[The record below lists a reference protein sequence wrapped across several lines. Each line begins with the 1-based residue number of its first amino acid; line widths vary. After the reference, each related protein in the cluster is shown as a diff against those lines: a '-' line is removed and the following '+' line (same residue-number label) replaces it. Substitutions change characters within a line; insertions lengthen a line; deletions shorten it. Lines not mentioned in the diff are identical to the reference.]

1 MSDDKDV
8 RELAEAKKLPLP
20 ERIAHS
26 NWKARVAA
34 YEDISASCREIY
46 DDADPRLSEFAPLF
60 PKAVTESNAAAI
72 DKALDALNAFLA
84 KATEQHAS
92 RICEKTCGNIVAKC
106 LSARTS
112 TLTRVLDTTLLFI
125 ELEQADKVME
135 ALVSGLSNKNPKV
148 VVAALELMYHGL
160 NLFGHRVVPPQPIM
174 KALPSLF
181 DSKDGKAREKVKDI
195 VVELGRWLGPDAV
208 RAMLF
213 DKMRDVMRDDINR
226 HMEGLELSRKPPRL
240 TRKQQAKAADPRE
253 QAAVGSGA
261 TSNGGAAAAVAE
273 DEPPPEADPY
283 DFVDPKK
290 ILPELKSD
298 NFWDKLEEKKWTER
312 RDAVLLVKGLADTPR
327 IASGDY
333 GDLMRELRKLIS
345 KDSNVVVVAESI
357 NCCGLLAKGLRK
369 EYAPWARNLAAPL
382 LEKFKEKNSN
392 VGNAVTGALTFMH
405 KYCWSLTEVVEDFT
419 EAMGHANPKVK
430 EDTYKWLAAA
440 INQEPK
446 PNLKQLVAPLM
457 GAAAKGAEEALP
469 ALREAAMGFMAA
481 FTVRFGNT
489 AILEKFGAKL
499 DDARKKK
506 LQDMVAEAMGSS
518 STVSKPVH
526 PAATTSAPTPA
537 AVPAAKTPG
546 PALNLKSSRLGSSAR
561 PAGAV
566 KPAAGGSGSGTGG
579 SSAPAGAG
587 GGRKV
592 VGGGDGDDDASLAA
606 GTLSRDQAVAAL
618 TDLLGE
624 ATVKELQD
632 DQWKVRLDAMER
644 LVAFV
649 GESGVAASN
658 GSTLIQAVS
667 HVPGWGEKN
676 FQVMA
681 KVLEALRVTAA
692 GCPTFSKRDAFICIG
707 GIIDKVA
714 DLKLKQPS
722 FDTLTSFAEALGPHF
737 VMTQLHKKSAS
748 HKNPKVQSESIN
760 WIARAILEF
769 GLAGM
774 DVRALL
780 DWAKEDLG
788 SSNAGVRNSAIQ
800 LLGVMYRF
808 LGPALGDMI
817 RADVKPA
824 LMTAID
830 GEFAKNSDLPKP
842 EPTRVSRV
850 AVSARGG
857 AGGAK
862 GGTKGGTGSA
872 TGAASSGSAAG
883 GGFDPDD
890 LLPRTDISGQITP
903 ELITQLGSSNWKER
917 KAGLDAIEMI
927 LTQAG
932 NRIQPQTGDLLPE
945 LKKRMA
951 DSNKNLTT
959 QALTVLGRIAK
970 AMGRAIDR
978 QGRPLL
984 APAIKNITDQKQTV
998 RSAVTE
1004 MLDAW
1009 VGVTSASCVMPD
1021 VMEFYVSSKIT
1032 ADGKAETLK
1041 WMASLVSGG
1050 KVSDCVSDALRA
1062 AAMGSADKAA
1072 EVRDAASKFVT
1083 ILVETTGAAELGA
1096 IVQSLDA
1103 ASRKLAI
1110 EAISKV
1116 TGGPVPLAAA
1126 TFSAVPPISSAK
1138 PSATSA
1144 TRSSK
1149 DLLRSSTSSISRP
1162 GTAGSTGS
1170 RPGTAKASGVGKST
1184 LGSSIGSLAAA
1195 DAGPL
1200 LMPDNRKEDRAK
1212 KGRFRPAKLQIMPDE
1227 PQTLEAEFSPMMSP
1241 ALRAAAFNKDFKK
1254 HCEAAD
1260 MVTKALPAVY
1270 DEVIA
1275 VVDLLFRWSTLR
1287 ILESNTASLVK
1298 VLEMLKLLLDL
1309 MVERGYRLSEYEA
1322 KLILP
1327 ALVEKSG
1334 HNQDKLKAEHRELLK
1349 RFAQVH
1355 PPIKVVAYV
1364 KDGLESKNSKTRVVC
1379 LDEIAAIVERTGP
1392 VVYRNSSGAS
1402 ARPASGSA
1410 PNDSLMAAV
1419 ARLVAERDTAV
1430 RAACLGVMEVLYCI
1444 EGPAV
1449 WDYVGRL
1456 TDQQKS
1462 LIEER
1467 IKAVANRLAR
1477 AGTQPGFKAAEY
1489 GLQMQQQDDPMVV
1502 SPPATNNNTPRRPP
1516 SPMRRSG
1523 IGLGVAP
1530 TNNGGV
1536 GSPVGRGGLIDNL
1549 PARAAAAS
1557 TAAPVAAAP
1566 ARSDSPPPAPKAPDV
1581 VSYDVRRVNSPLMG
1595 RFGSF
1600 NLASAPMNGGDSTVL
1615 TSLEGP
1621 DEEGTL
1627 RNWVIM
1633 HDRLQGEDW
1642 EGATQAMKLLCYSY
1656 MELDKHNPHVVA
1668 LLMDPRNADE
1678 LVHLLSQRIEQ
1689 SLSDAAASTMC
1700 LPGGP
1705 AYNARA
1711 CKYSVNSLMNL
1722 CNVTSLTASL
1732 TDSALRRLC
1741 SVLIACLIDGRLR
1754 QVPDGDGLLKAVN
1767 MLIMKLLEHANR
1779 AGLFGGFIHCL
1790 RAPNPRIYE
1799 MVHPATAGPDGSAAE
1814 MLLRWNDM
1822 VVKCLIK
1829 MTKQLGNLMPN
1840 LNVGDVLVHIH
1851 QYMQDLGTE
1860 EVRRRS
1866 SIEDKPLRMVKTM
1879 LHELCKH
1886 RGYEIYKD
1894 VEAMPD
1900 VTESMEEMVMLPYI
1914 RLNLETLQR
1923 AGANLPGAAAAAS
1936 LMAAAAAPR
1945 PAVAPNADV
1954 ASTSASLSATVP
1966 RTRSIPPAIPAAIT
1980 GSKLVG
1986 ASATVEPVS
1995 KQPQQPQVLAPLS
2008 TNAMPPSNA
2017 SAVAQKLSSSASVP
2031 VAPPAAAPV
2040 PGLPVVAPVAAPAPS
2055 SSAATAPGSHVSP
2068 LSLEPSSREFK
2079 RPAMDEGE
2087 ARSILATIFKRIGD
2101 KAQSQQALV
2110 DLHHFIEANPSND
2123 VVNQMLNQVSPYF
2136 RQFLQRGLNKVRLQL
2151 QHAAAAAATTQ
2162 EQPSG
2167 SPGNAAGKTSDGGGG
2182 TSGSSWGTPDG
2193 DSSASLPSRMT
2204 IAEKLAASEARPHSP
2219 ASPGR
2224 LRGVGNL
2231 DELRNR
2237 MNSLSTNLH
2246 DLPVRNSASI
2256 SVPGGVAQDLLDL
2269 QERMKKIQ
2277 SISAAAGPGI

>member
-20 ERIAHS
+20 DRIAHS

-34 YEDISASCREIY
+34 YEDISAACREIY

-60 PKAVTESNAAAI
+60 PKAVTEANAAAV
-72 DKALDALNAFLA
+72 DKALDALVVFLT

-92 RICEKTCGNIVAKC
+92 RICEKTCSNIVAKC

-112 TLTRVLDTTLLFI
+112 TLTRALDAMLLFI
-125 ELEQADKVME
+125 ELEQAEKVTE
-135 ALVSGLSNKNPKV
+135 ALVSGLGNKNPKV
-148 VVAALELMYHGL
+148 VVASLEFLYHGL
-160 NLFGHRVVPPQPIM
+160 NLFGHRVVAPQPMI
-174 KALPSLF
+174 KALPALF
-181 DSKDGKAREKVKDI
+181 ESKDGKARDKVKDL
-195 VVELGRWLGPDAV
+195 VMELARWLGPDAV
-208 RAMLF
+208 RTMLF
-213 DKMRDVMRDDINR
+213 EKMREVMRDELNR
-226 HMEGLELSRKPPRL
+226 NLEGLELSRKPPRL
-240 TRKQQAKAADPRE
+240 TRKQQAKAADARE
-253 QAAVGSGA
+253 QAPVGNGA
-261 TSNGGAAAAVAE
+261 TSNGGAAAAAAE

-290 ILPELKSD
+290 VLSELKSD
-298 NFWDKLEEKKWTER
+298 SFWDKLEEKKWTER
-312 RDAVLLVKGLADTPR
+312 RDAVLLLKGLADTPR

-369 EYAPWARNLAAPL
+369 EFASWARNLAGLL

-392 VGNAVTGALTFMH
+392 VGNAVAGALTFMH

-430 EDTYKWLAAA
+430 EDTYKWLTGAVP
-440 INQEPK
+440 QEPK
-446 PNLKQLVAPLM
+446 ANLKQLVAPLM
-457 GAAAKGAEEALP
+457 GAAAKGAEEATP

-506 LQDMVAEAMGSS
+506 LQ
-518 STVSKPVH
+518 
-526 PAATTSAPTPA
+526 AAR
-537 AVPAAKTPG
+537 TPG
-546 PALNLKSSRLGSSAR
+546 PTLSMKSRLGATVR
-561 PAGAV
+561 PAAAS
-566 KPAAGGSGSGTGG
+566 KPASAAPGGGG
-579 SSAPAGAG
+579 GPSAGAG
-587 GGRKV
+587 GGAGAGKKAAS
-592 VGGGDGDDDASLAA
+592 GGDGDDEASLAS
-606 GTLSRDQAVAAL
+606 GSLSRDQAVQAL
-618 TDLLGE
+618 TDLVGE

-632 DQWKVRLDAMER
+632 EQWKVRLDAMER

-649 GESGVAASN
+649 GEPGVAAAN
-658 GSTLIQAVS
+658 GSTIVQSVS
-667 HVPGWGEKN
+667 HVPGWAEKN

-681 KVLEALRVTAA
+681 KVLEALRVTAT
-692 GCPTFSKRDAFICIG
+692 GCPSFSKRDAFTCIG

-722 FDTLTSFAEALGPHF
+722 FDTLTSFAEAVGPQF
-737 VMTQLHKKSAS
+737 IMTQLHKKAAA
-748 HKNPKVQSESIN
+748 HKNPKVQSEAIN
-760 WIARAILEF
+760 WIGRAILEF

-788 SSNAGVRNSAIQ
+788 SANAGVRNSSIQ
-800 LLGVMYRF
+800 LLGIMYRF

-830 GEFAKNSDLPKP
+830 GEFAKNADLPKP

-850 AVSARGG
+850 ATTARGG
-857 AGGAK
+857 AAGAKGGAK
-862 GGTKGGTGSA
+862 GGGGGNA
-872 TGAASSGSAAG
+872 GAAAG
-883 GGFDPDD
+883 
-890 LLPRTDISGQITP
+890 

-917 KAGLDAIEMI
+917 KAGLDAIETI

-970 AMGRAIDR
+970 AMGKAIDR

-984 APAIKNITDQKQTV
+984 TPAIKNITDQKQTV

-1021 VMEFYVSSKIT
+1021 VMDFYISSKIT

-1041 WMASLVSGG
+1041 WMASLASGA
-1050 KVSDCVSDALRA
+1050 KISDCLVDILRA
-1062 AAMGSADKAA
+1062 GGMGSTDKAA
-1072 EVRDAASKFVT
+1072 EVRDAASKLM
-1083 ILVETTGAAELGA
+1083 IALVETIGAAELGA
-1096 IVQSLDA
+1096 AAQTLDVA
-1103 ASRKLAI
+1103 TRKPAMD
-1110 EAISKV
+1110 AISKV
-1116 TGGPVPLAAA
+1116 TGAPVPVAAVAAFGSAAA
-1126 TFSAVPPISSAK
+1126 APSAK
-1138 PSATSA
+1138 PAA

-1149 DLLRSSTSSISRP
+1149 DMLRASTASGIARP
-1162 GTAGSTGS
+1162 GGLNSTMS
-1170 RPGTAKASGVGKST
+1170 RPGTAKTSGVAKSMH
-1184 LGSSIGSLAAA
+1184 GSSMGAMAAA

-1227 PQTLEAEFSPMMSP
+1227 AVTLEAEFSPMLSP
-1241 ALRAAAFNKDFKK
+1241 ALRAAAFSKDFKK

-1260 MVTKALPAVY
+1260 MLIKALPVVY

-1275 VVDLLFRWSTLR
+1275 IVDLLFRWSTLR

-1298 VLEMLKLLLDL
+1298 VLDMLKLLLDL
-1309 MVERGYRLSEYEA
+1309 MIDRGYRISEYEA

-1327 ALVEKSG
+1327 AVVEKSG

-1355 PPIKVVAYV
+1355 PPVKVVTYV

-1392 VVYRNSSGAS
+1392 VV
-1402 ARPASGSA
+1402 
-1410 PNDSLMAAV
+1410 DSLMAAV

-1444 EGPAV
+1444 EGQGM

-1467 IKAVANRLAR
+1467 IKAVGNRLVR
-1477 AGTQPGFKAAEY
+1477 AGHQPGYKAAEY
-1489 GLQMQQQDDPMVV
+1489 GLPVQPSTTAGVASPAARGSLMDSFSGRGALATSMAAVP
-1502 SPPATNNNTPRRPP
+1502 PPAN
-1516 SPMRRSG
+1516 
-1523 IGLGVAP
+1523 
-1530 TNNGGV
+1530 
-1536 GSPVGRGGLIDNL
+1536 
-1549 PARAAAAS
+1549 
-1557 TAAPVAAAP
+1557 
-1566 ARSDSPPPAPKAPDV
+1566 SDSPPPVQAAPEG
-1581 VSYDVRRVNSPLMG
+1581 YDVRRVNSPAIS

-1600 NLASAPMNGGDSTVL
+1600 NMGAVPVSGGDSAVL

-1621 DEEGTL
+1621 DEEATM

-1633 HDRLQGEDW
+1633 HDRLQGDDW

-1656 MELDKHNPHVVA
+1656 MELDKHSPHVVS

-1705 AYNARA
+1705 IYNARA

-1722 CNVTSLTASL
+1722 CNVTPLTTSL

-1790 RAPNPRIYE
+1790 RVPNPRIYE
-1799 MVHPATAGPDGSAAE
+1799 MAHPATAGSDGGEAE

-1822 VVKCLIK
+1822 LVKCLIK
-1829 MTKQLGNLMPN
+1829 MTKQLGALVPS
-1840 LNVGDVLVHIH
+1840 LNVGNVLVHIH
-1851 QYMQDLGTE
+1851 RYMQDLGTE

-1866 SIEDKPLRMVKTM
+1866 SNEDKPLRMVKTM

-1886 RGYEIYKD
+1886 RGYDIYKD
-1894 VEAMPD
+1894 VEAMPG
-1900 VTESMEEMVMLPYI
+1900 VQETMEEMVMLPYI

-1923 AGANLPGAAAAAS
+1923 AGQNLPGSAAAAT

-1945 PAVAPNADV
+1945 PAMAPNADV
-1954 ASTSASLSATVP
+1954 ASTSGSAAAGAPRSRGIPYATPAST
-1966 RTRSIPPAIPAAIT
+1966 AA
-1980 GSKLVG
+1980 
-1986 ASATVEPVS
+1986 ASATGG
-1995 KQPQQPQVLAPLS
+1995 
-2008 TNAMPPSNA
+2008 N
-2017 SAVAQKLSSSASVP
+2017 
-2031 VAPPAAAPV
+2031 
-2040 PGLPVVAPVAAPAPS
+2040 
-2055 SSAATAPGSHVSP
+2055 VSP
-2068 LSLEPSSREFK
+2068 LSLEPSSHEFK
-2079 RPAMDEGE
+2079 RPVLDDQE
-2087 ARSILATIFKRIGD
+2087 ARNVLATIFKRIGD

-2110 DLHHFIEANPSND
+2110 DLHHFIDANPNID
-2123 VVNQMLNQVSPYF
+2123 VLNQMLSQVSPYF
-2136 RQFLQRGLNKVRLQL
+2136 KQFLQRGLSKVRLQL
-2151 QHAAAAAATTQ
+2151 QHAASTAAAATAQ
-2162 EQPSG
+2162 EHASG
-2167 SPGNAAGKTSDGGGG
+2167 SPAAAAKLSDGGGANSG
-2182 TSGSSWGTPDG
+2182 GGSSWGTLDG
-2193 DSSASLPSRMT
+2193 DSAGPLSSRMT
-2204 IAEKLAASEARPHSP
+2204 LADKLAASEARPHSP

-2231 DELRNR
+2231 DELRSR

-2256 SVPGGVAQDLLDL
+2256 SVPGGVSQDLLDL

-2277 SISAAAGPGI
+2277 SIAAAAGPSS